1 MDMDDH
7 EFELLDDVEVKNV
20 YRKHHHHHHRRSE
33 GGRRKSEPER
43 RKSEQER
50 RRSEQERRRSSN
62 KRKSSAKHAYGHTT
76 SRADQAPTTGY
87 VLKELCC
94 FVFCCCRSQ
103 TRQNERGKKLQTAN
117 GVPIMSVY
125 SKPEVSKIDD
135 ISGSSTMQGSSEAK
149 LNEVQSPSIKEDA
162 ELKPQRVKE
171 AKKRRDTSSSEYS
184 SEEIEKT
191 TPASSRS
198 ASASE
203 KVKSKTTSTQLKKPS
218 ASANDHGEQDSDS
231 ETVSISSRNTSKSK
245 SNKSHKPAKRAVSIN
260 LSDSENMNKL
270 KKPHAPAK
278 RSAST
283 DETKESAPVTSGFL
297 TNIQQ
302 PSAPTNHSESKEP
315 RSKHSETTSA
325 DPRKSRD
332 SRAAPASRKPKKVPR
347 KEDKGILKI

>member
-1 MDMDDH
+1 MDDH

-20 YRKHHHHHHRRSE
+20 YRKHRHHHRRSE
-33 GGRRKSEPER
+33 GERRKSEPER

-50 RRSEQERRRSSN
+50 RRSSN
-62 KRKSSAKHAYGHTT
+62 KRKSSAKHGHRT
-76 SRADQAPTTGY
+76 SRADLQVPSTGD

-94 FVFCCCRSQ
+94 FVFCPCRSQ
-103 TRQNERGKKLQTAN
+103 TRLNERRKKLQTAN

-125 SKPEVSKIDD
+125 SKPEVSKIEDL
-135 ISGSSTMQGSSEAK
+135 SGSSTMQESSDAK

-162 ELKPQRVKE
+162 KLKSQRVKG
-171 AKKRRDTSSSEYS
+171 AKNTSSSEYS

-218 ASANDHGEQDSDS
+218 VSANHHGEQDSDS

-245 SNKSHKPAKRAVSIN
+245 SSKSHKPAKRAVSIN

-283 DETKESAPVTSGFL
+283 DEAKESAPVTSEFL
-297 TNIQQ
+297 TNIQNTKQ
-302 PSAPTNHSESKEP
+302 PSAPTNHSESEEP
-315 RSKHSETTSA
+315 SKHSETTSA
-325 DPRKSRD
+325 DPKKSRA
-332 SRAAPASRKPKKVPR
+332 SKAAPASRKPKKVPP